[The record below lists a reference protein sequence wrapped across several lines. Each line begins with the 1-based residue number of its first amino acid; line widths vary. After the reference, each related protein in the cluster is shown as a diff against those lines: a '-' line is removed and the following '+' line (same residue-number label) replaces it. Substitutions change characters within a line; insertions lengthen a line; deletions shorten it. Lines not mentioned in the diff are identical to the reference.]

1 MKSLDAR
8 PARCAFVAL
17 FLLGLLSPSV
27 ASAQRTQRR
36 DLELM
41 VGEQTSIS
49 GEGVENY
56 SEGVRNI
63 VDVRVT
69 SDGTQFV
76 IVALAPGTTTLLLI
90 YPDHQVQYRITVRS
104 PDEGPEGIQEADNIR
119 LDFYFMQLA
128 QSYGHNIGIH
138 WPSSIG
144 GTATFNSTFDLL
156 GPAFTNATAIITN
169 QPLPRLDLLQSSG
182 WARVMR
188 QAAVITANGHP
199 ANFSSGEEV
208 NILVAGGLTGQL
220 QKVKVGSNINVT
232 PRYDRETGRIELT
245 VSAEVSNLTD
255 GRGTGVPG
263 RLISSVDTQVNLEMG
278 QAVVLGG
285 LLAESQTMDQGGLPG
300 LSQIPIIGVFFGTN
314 KTAREYSQNVLFIVP
329 TVVDVVSQQARQR
342 IADAFDVYWDYTGG
356 LYDLQLVD
364 MPPGVP
370 SAAHPDGRSDQV
382 QPAPS
387 SGGGD

>member
-1 MKSLDAR
+1 MKIQTLAALALGAALLIPAADA
-8 PARCAFVAL
+8 A
-17 FLLGLLSPSV
+17 
-27 ASAQRTQRR
+27 AQRTQRR
-36 DLELM
+36 ELELM

-49 GEGVENY
+49 AEGVESY
-56 SEGVRNI
+56 SEGAPNI

-69 SDGTQFV
+69 SDGSQFV
-76 IVALAPGTTTLLLI
+76 IVALNPGSTTLLLI
-90 YPDHQVQYRITVRS
+90 FEDRQVQYRIRVRS
-104 PDEGPEGIQEADNIR
+104 EEEETQGIQERDNIR

-128 QSYGHNIGIH
+128 QTYGHNIGIN
-138 WPSSIG
+138 WPSSFG
-144 GTATFNSTFDLL
+144 GSGAFNATFDML
-156 GPAFTNATAIITN
+156 GPAFTNATAVITN

-188 QAAVITANGHP
+188 QAALITANGHQ

-208 NILVAGGLTGQL
+208 NILIAGGLTGEL
-220 QKVKVGSNINVT
+220 RTISVGSQIGVV
-232 PRYDRETGRIELT
+232 PRYDRETGRIELQVT
-245 VSAEVSNLTD
+245 AEVSNLTD

-263 RLISSVDTQVNLEMG
+263 RVVSNIDTLVNLEMG

-285 LLAESQTMDQGGLPG
+285 LLAESQNMEQAGLPG
-300 LSQIPIIGVFFGTN
+300 LSQIPILGIFFGTN
-314 KTAREYSQNVLFIVP
+314 RTQREYTQNVLFIVP

-370 SAAHPDGRSDQV
+370 SVAHPDGRSDQTQPV
-382 QPAPS
+382 QATE
-387 SGGGD
+387 DDD